1 MTLRPA
7 TLSRL
12 LTVKR
17 ETAVTVGD
25 PAAAA
30 LAGSVRERL
39 TRRVPFPLPP
49 SRTCPELSPAPNDVH
64 KVAVADGALSERRRP
79 LSRSFGEAC
88 PTSSDSFTRHP
99 QSA

>member
-1 MTLRPA
+1 MNPRLA

-12 LTVKR
+12 LTLMR
-17 ETAVTVGD
+17 ETGVAVAD
-25 PAAAA
+25 PAAVA

-64 KVAVADGALSERRRP
+64 KLAVADGALSEWRRP
-79 LSRSFGEAC
+79 PSRSFGAAC
-88 PTSSDSFTRHP
+88 PTPSDSVIRRP